1 MQAFHLSHS
10 RGVSDAL
17 RAAGRARA
25 AGQSHAF
32 RFLAGGTTLLDLMK
46 LEVETPLEI
55 LDISRLPLTDITE
68 RPDGGLDI
76 GAMVRNADLAHHPA
90 ILAAYPVLSQALL
103 AGASPQL
110 RNMATTGGNL
120 MQRTRCVY
128 FRDTATAC
136 NKREPGSGCSAIE
149 GYHRNMAV
157 LGTSEHCVAAH
168 PSDMAV
174 ALVALD
180 ATVVLESER
189 GARRLPVSDFFLLP
203 GSTPQHEHALAQDEL
218 ITGIRLPPPVLQ
230 GRSVYLKLRDRA
242 SYEFALASAGVVLAQ
257 RAGVLKHVRIALG
270 GVGAKPWRSPEAEA
284 VLLDRAPTE
293 SLIRTAAEAALRDA
307 RPLPEN
313 AFKVELAKRCL
324 MHALSRAVAEG
335 RGVRP

>member
-10 RGVSDAL
+10 RGVSEAL

-25 AGQSHAF
+25 AGQAHAF

-46 LEVETPLEI
+46 LEVETPLEV
-55 LDISRLPLTDITE
+55 LDISRLPLTDVTE
-68 RPDGGLDI
+68 RPDGSVDI
-76 GAMVRNADLAHHPA
+76 GAMVRNADLAHHPR
-90 ILAAYPVLSQALL
+90 IQKDYPVLSQALL

-128 FRDTATAC
+128 FRDTASAC

-149 GYHRNMAV
+149 GYHRNLAV

-189 GARRLPVSDFFLLP
+189 GARRIPVSSFFLLP
-203 GSTPQHEHALAQDEL
+203 GDTPHREHALDDDEL
-218 ITGIRLPPPVLQ
+218 ITGISLPPPVAQ
-230 GRSVYLKLRDRA
+230 GQSVYLKLRDRA
-242 SYEFALASAGVVLAQ
+242 SYEFALASAAVVLSL
-257 RAGVLKHVRIALG
+257 RDGVLKHVRVALG

-284 VLLDRAPTE
+284 LLVGRAPKAET
-293 SLIRTAAEAALRDA
+293 LRHAAEAALREA
-307 RPLPEN
+307 RPLPDN
-313 AFKVELAKRCL
+313 AFKVELARRCL
-324 MHALSRAVAEG
+324 VHALTRAAADAAGSSR
-335 RGVRP
+335 